1 MQIYID
7 ITRLTCQ
14 GKAVA
19 YDAEVHYEMD
29 DQDTIDRRDMDE
41 LKRRIQYEVGRTLSL
56 ANERKPT
63 PRTEY

>member
-1 MQIYID
+1 M
-7 ITRLTCQ
+7 
-14 GKAVA
+14 A

-29 DQDTIDRRDMDE
+29 DQDTIDKMDMDE